1 MLIDY
6 NADDLLHSLGG
17 NRGDKIL
24 YGHICTYI
32 CTLINTST
40 LIYSYKNAH
49 SYSRFLKTRLF
60 PQVAL
65 LTLTDKHHS
74 EERV

>member
-17 NRGDKIL
+17 NRGDKIFIWA
-24 YGHICTYI
+24 YTHIYMY
-32 CTLINTST
+32 INTST

>member
-32 CTLINTST
+32 CTLT
-40 LIYSYKNAH
+40 LLPLYIPIKMH
-49 SYSRFLKTRLF
+49 IHTVGF
-60 PQVAL
+60 
-65 LTLTDKHHS
+65 
-74 EERV
+74 

>member
-6 NADDLLHSLGG
+6 NVDDLLHSLGG

-24 YGHICTYI
+24 YCIYAHIYVRQHFYPYI
-32 CTLINTST
+32 FLYTCINTVVFWKPD
-40 LIYSYKNAH
+40 YFH
-49 SYSRFLKTRLF
+49 G
-60 PQVAL
+60 VAL

-74 EERV
+74 KERV